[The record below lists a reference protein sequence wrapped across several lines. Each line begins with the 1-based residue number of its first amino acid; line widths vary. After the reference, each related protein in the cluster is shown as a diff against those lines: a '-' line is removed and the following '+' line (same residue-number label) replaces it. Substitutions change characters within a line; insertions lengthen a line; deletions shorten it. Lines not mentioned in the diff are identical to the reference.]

1 MPSCIHGGEKVRVTN
16 VQADGQ
22 EAGIASQRRWRVL
35 IRIFCMSLA
44 GIVAA
49 IGGCAPLPGNSLDPV
64 YLYLNATAGSSMV
77 SEKVT
82 AKDTK
87 QAPGAETRATELTV
101 WTGRYQDSRG
111 GGDITMALVR
121 GTTTT
126 SGAWRLRTGGGGP
139 VSIIGEKG
147 KGLQLHMENIGREC
161 PGVFEGTAEFSEAML
176 TGTYHG
182 KDCDGLVSDG
192 RLELKPR

>member
-1 MPSCIHGGEKVRVTN
+1 
-16 VQADGQ
+16 
-22 EAGIASQRRWRVL
+22 
-35 IRIFCMSLA
+35 MSLA
-44 GIVAA
+44 SIVAA
-49 IGGCAPLPGNSLDPV
+49 IGGCYPLPGNSLDPV
-64 YLYLNATAGSSMV
+64 YLYLHATAGSSMV

-82 AKDTK
+82 AKDTQ
-87 QAPGAETRATELTV
+87 QAPRAETSRASELTV
-101 WTGRYQDSRG
+101 WAGRYQDSRG
-111 GGDITMALVR
+111 GGDIIMALVR

-147 KGLQLHMENIGREC
+147 QRLQLRMENIGREC
-161 PGVFEGTAEFSEAML
+161 PGVFEGTAEFSDAML

-182 KDCDGLVSDG
+182 KDCDGVVSDG